1 VRIRRR
7 RPLACQ
13 QVVELVTDY
22 LEGVLSRSDQRR
34 FEAHLD
40 DCPHCSEYLHQ
51 MRTVITATGHLT
63 PDDLSPQMQDE
74 FIALFRRWK
83 IESD

>member
-22 LEGVLSRSDQRR
+22 LEGGLSRSDQRR

-40 DCPHCSEYLHQ
+40 GCPHCTEYLHQ
-51 MRTVITATGHLT
+51 MRSVITATGQLT
-63 PDDLSPQMQDE
+63 PEDMSPEMQDE
-74 FIALFRRWK
+74 FIALFRQWRS
-83 IESD
+83 ESS